1 MALTGTIKPFGLR
14 DIKLVSIPGGTQ
26 VDLPYGMTMTF
37 KEVLTSGELRGD
49 DATQAIVAITDK
61 LEWELEAGGISL
73 EAWAVLTGR
82 SITLTGSGAAEI
94 NTMTG
99 AAGDIYPYFRLY
111 GQSVGDG
118 ADDVHILVYKAK
130 CTGAIEGEF
139 KDGEFWVTK
148 ASGVAV
154 DDGSNGVYDIVQN
167 ETSTALPSS

>member
-1 MALTGTIKPFGLR
+1 MALTGLIKPFGLR
-14 DIKLVSIPGGTQ
+14 DIKVLPFPTGSA

-82 SITLTGSGAAEI
+82 TIT
-94 NTMTG
+94 
-99 AAGDIYPYFRLY
+99 AAGTTPSQTNTITANAGDVYPYFKLY
-111 GQSVGDG
+111 GKSVGDG
-118 ADDVHILVYKAK
+118 TDDVHILIQKAK

>member
-61 LEWELEAGGISL
+61 LEWELESGGISL

-82 SITLTGSGAAEI
+82 TIT
-94 NTMTG
+94 
-99 AAGDIYPYFRLY
+99 AAGTTPSQTNTITANAGDVYPYFKLY
-111 GQSVGDG
+111 GKSVGDG
-118 ADDVHILVYKAK
+118 TDDVHILIQKAK

-148 ASGVAV
+148 ASGVAIT
-154 DDGSNGVYDIVQN
+154 NGTKIYDIVQH
-167 ETSTALPSS
+167 ETAANLPAS